1 MDLTLISIII
11 GLVIYS
17 SWIHVKYSSCKKR
30 GIEYTKEYK
39 RLKEDYFELVRDLKD
54 IRNKNILLES
64 VIRTI
69 KSK

>member
-1 MDLTLISIII
+1 MNIILISITV
-11 GLVIYS
+11 GLTIHS
-17 SWIHVKYSSCKKR
+17 SWLYFKYAECRKR

-54 IRNKNILLES
+54 LKNKNILLES

-69 KSK
+69 KK